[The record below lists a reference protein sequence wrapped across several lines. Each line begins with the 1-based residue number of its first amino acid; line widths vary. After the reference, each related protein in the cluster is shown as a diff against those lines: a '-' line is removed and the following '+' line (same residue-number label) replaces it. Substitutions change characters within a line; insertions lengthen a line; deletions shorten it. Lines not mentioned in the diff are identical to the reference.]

1 MGRHTILLVEDDH
14 GVRELAA
21 DVLRDEGY
29 DVVEARDGL
38 EALQIVEQH
47 APLSDHAAVVLLDLM
62 LPKLSGL
69 QVLERLQQ
77 AGGAAPP
84 VVAMSASHAHLSQAA
99 MVGADAT
106 LAKPFDLATL
116 LDTIARYCP
125 PQSDLPGLV
134 DPAVGR

>member
-14 GVRELAA
+14 GVRE
-21 DVLRDEGY
+21 
-29 DVVEARDGL
+29 
-38 EALQIVEQH
+38 
-47 APLSDHAAVVLLDLM
+47 HAAVVLLDLM